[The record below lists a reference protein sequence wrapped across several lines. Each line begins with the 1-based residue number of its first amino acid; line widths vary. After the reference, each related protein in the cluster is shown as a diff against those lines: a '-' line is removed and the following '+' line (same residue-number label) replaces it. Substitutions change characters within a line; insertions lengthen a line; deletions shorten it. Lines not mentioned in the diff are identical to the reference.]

1 MSSGNRC
8 YLEYHNDAENAHKFW
23 TASVEGRVF
32 KSSHG
37 RIGSRGR
44 VTEFPAEGALAALKL
59 YTEKYNEKIKKGY
72 KDLTDKAPSF
82 KSSAPS
88 PFLYNITWKVPAI
101 SIITSEMVVTVI
113 DRMTSLGDVI
123 GRGRWTLEV
132 LDGYGGPALKFVD
145 VASGAEAQFGFMPS
159 DLEAQ
164 LSHEDRAQ
172 HVERGIN
179 GYLNP
184 SGFNVD
190 GGVIATDGLWLDLA
204 VRSMLLLFSRD
215 CAGLA
220 ITCDHRLN
228 YADGRIHL
236 PDRVHQSKFVWA
248 AEWDNLEAVLDQ
260 FGLLSE
266 MQRHTVLLKAA
277 LAAQP
282 RVTVW

>member
-23 TASVEGRVF
+23 TASVEGRIF

-44 VTEFPAEGALAALKL
+44 VTEFPAESAQAALKL
-59 YTEKYNEKIKKGY
+59 YTEKYNEKIKKRY
-72 KDLTDKAPSF
+72 VDLTDKTP
-82 KSSAPS
+82 SSAPS
-88 PFLYNITWKVPAI
+88 LPSPFRYNMTWKVPAT
-101 SIITSEMVVTVI
+101 SGITSEMAVTVI
-113 DRMTSLGDVI
+113 DRMSSLSDGV

-145 VASGAEAQFGFMPS
+145 VTSGAEAQFGFMPS

-204 VRSMLLLFSRD
+204 VRSMLLLFSRE

-236 PDRVHQSKFVWA
+236 PDQAHQPKFVWVS
-248 AEWDNLEAVLDQ
+248 EWPTLEATFDEL
-260 FGLLSE
+260 GLLSQ
-266 MQRHTVLLKAA
+266 MHRNSVQLKAA